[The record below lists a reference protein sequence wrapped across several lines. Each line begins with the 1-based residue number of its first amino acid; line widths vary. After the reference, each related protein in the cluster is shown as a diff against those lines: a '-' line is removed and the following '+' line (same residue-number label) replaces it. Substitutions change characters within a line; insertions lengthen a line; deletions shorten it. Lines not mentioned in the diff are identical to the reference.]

1 MAESV
6 RRLLGKPGAVDLRPY
21 TKLLSAIEAEEDG
34 LRELSDAELNEKA
47 IELGNAELPYE
58 RGDLVML
65 CAVGREAARRT
76 LDERPYDVQLL
87 GVMALLDSHVA
98 EMATGE
104 GKTLSGALAAAGFAL
119 RGQRVHLLSVNDYLA
134 KRDAEWMRPLYDLL
148 GVTVGWI
155 NEDSTPDE
163 RREAYSQDITYAAVS
178 ELGFDVLRDRMV
190 TDAAD
195 RVVPP
200 PAVAIIDE
208 ADSVLVDEARVPLVL
223 AGAAESAAA
232 DMEMADIV
240 RTLKPRLDY
249 EVDGE
254 GRNVQ
259 LTDAGIDR
267 VEKAL
272 GGVDLYAEDEES
284 RLPEV
289 NLALHAHV
297 LLQRDIHYVVRD
309 GEVRIINESR
319 GRIALLQRWPDG
331 LQAAVEAKEKL
342 DVSETGEVLDS
353 ITVQS
358 LVLRYPTLAGMTG
371 TAMAVA
377 EQLREF
383 YELEVAVV
391 PSNKPDIREDHGTRL
406 YATRE
411 EKEDALVAEVEE
423 VHETGRPVLIGTQDV
438 AESELLAERLRKAGL
453 ECVVLNAKND
463 ADEAAIIAEAGT
475 HGAITVSTQMAGRG
489 TDIRLGGSD
498 MSDRE
503 RVVDSGGLFVMGFGR
518 YPSSRLDGQLRGR
531 AGRQGDPGDS
541 LFFVSMDDDLLVN
554 NAPET
559 TGYQAGDDG
568 EITEESW
575 LAMVGHAQRVAEGQ
589 LLEVH
594 RNTWRYNQLIDV
606 QREVVLE
613 HRELVLTGDEG
624 DRHIRK
630 DRPSRHGELVEQ
642 VARDLAAIEAGVEPP
657 SAARAAAEAAE
668 RDAEEKA
675 LAASSEGEDTGSE
688 DEGGAAEEKPEED
701 ADAKDAR
708 PADGAG
714 EETDTDSG
722 SDDEADEV
730 PEYEGPEPTEEHE
743 EQARE
748 QVRKAARLITLYHLD
763 RGWTDHNAFL
773 SELREGI
780 HLRFLGRRDPL
791 DEFNREAVPV
801 FKGFLD
807 EARSRAAETFEEVR
821 VHDGQID
828 VGEVGVK
835 RPSMTWTYMVH
846 DHPFS
851 SPIETLAGK
860 LKGSKND

>member
-21 TKLLSAIEAEEDG
+21 TKLLPAIEAEEEG
-34 LRELSDAELNEKA
+34 LRELSDGELTEKA
-47 IELGNAELPYE
+47 INLGYAELPYSQN
-58 RGDLVML
+58 DLVSL
-65 CAVGREAARRT
+65 CAVGREAALRT
-76 LDERPYDVQLL
+76 LDERPFDVQLL
-87 GVMALLDSHVA
+87 GVMALLDGHVA

-104 GKTLSGALAAAGFAL
+104 GKTLAGTLAAAGFAL
-119 RGQRVHLLSVNDYLA
+119 RGKRVHVLSVNDYLA
-134 KRDAEWMRPLYDLL
+134 RRDAEWMSPLYTML
-148 GVTVGWI
+148 GVTVGSVG
-155 NEDSTPDE
+155 EDSTVAE
-163 RREAYSQDITYAAVS
+163 RKSAYGCDVTYAAVS

-190 TDAAD
+190 TDVDD
-195 RVVPP
+195 RVVPEP
-200 PAVAIIDE
+200 HVAIIDE

-223 AGAAESAAA
+223 AGAAEAVAA
-232 DMEMADIV
+232 DVEMADVV
-240 RTLKPRLDY
+240 RALKPRLHY

-259 LTDAGIDR
+259 LTDAGIDA

-272 GGVDLYAEDEES
+272 DGVDLYSEDDTS
-284 RLPEV
+284 VLPQV

-297 LLQRDIHYVVRD
+297 LLQRDVHYVVRD
-309 GEVRIINESR
+309 GEVRLINESR

-331 LQAAVEAKEKL
+331 LQAAVEAKEKVA
-342 DVSETGEVLDS
+342 VSETGEVLDS

-371 TAMAVA
+371 TAMSVA

-391 PSNKPDIREDHGTRL
+391 PSNKPNVREDHGTRL

-411 EKEDALVAEVEE
+411 EKEDALVARVEE
-423 VHETGRPVLIGTQDV
+423 IHKTGRPILIGTQDV
-438 AESELLAERLRKAGL
+438 AESELLADRLREAGL

-463 ADEAAIIAEAGT
+463 SDEATVIAEAGT
-475 HGAITVSTQMAGRG
+475 YGAITVSTQMAGRG

-498 MSDRE
+498 MADRE
-503 RVVDSGGLFVMGFGR
+503 RVVETGGLYVMGFGR

-541 LFFVSMDDDLLVN
+541 IFFVSMDDDLLVN
-554 NAPET
+554 HAPET
-559 TGYQAGDDG
+559 TGYQTSADG
-568 EITEESW
+568 EITDEGW
-575 LAMVGHAQRVAEGQ
+575 LAMVDHAQRVSEGQ

-594 RNTWRYNQLIDV
+594 RNTWRYNKLIDV

-613 HRELVLTGDEG
+613 HRELVLTDGQG
-624 DRHIRK
+624 DRHVAA
-630 DRPSRHGELVEQ
+630 DRAERHGELVEELDPDE
-642 VARDLAAIEAGVEPP
+642 V
-657 SAARAAAEAAE
+657 ARAA
-668 RDAEEKA
+668 
-675 LAASSEGEDTGSE
+675 T
-688 DEGGAAEEKPEED
+688 
-701 ADAKDAR
+701 
-708 PADGAG
+708 
-714 EETDTDSG
+714 
-722 SDDEADEV
+722 
-730 PEYEGPEPTEEHE
+730 
-743 EQARE
+743 
-748 QVRKAARLITLYHLD
+748 LITLYHLD

-780 HLRFLGRRDPL
+780 HLRYLGRRDPL

-807 EARSRAAETFEEVR
+807 DARARAAESFEELEV
-821 VHDGQID
+821 VDGELD
-828 VGEVGVK
+828 VSSVGVK

-851 SPIETLAGK
+851 SALETLVGR
-860 LKGSKND
+860 LKGGRGTSSGD

>member
-1 MAESV
+1 M
-6 RRLLGKPGAVDLRPY
+6 
-21 TKLLSAIEAEEDG
+21 
-34 LRELSDAELNEKA
+34 
-47 IELGNAELPYE
+47 
-58 RGDLVML
+58 
-65 CAVGREAARRT
+65 
-76 LDERPYDVQLL
+76 
-87 GVMALLDSHVA
+87 
-98 EMATGE
+98 
-104 GKTLSGALAAAGFAL
+104 
-119 RGQRVHLLSVNDYLA
+119 
-134 KRDAEWMRPLYDLL
+134 
-148 GVTVGWI
+148 
-155 NEDSTPDE
+155 
-163 RREAYSQDITYAAVS
+163 
-178 ELGFDVLRDRMV
+178 
-190 TDAAD
+190 
-195 RVVPP
+195 
-200 PAVAIIDE
+200 
-208 ADSVLVDEARVPLVL
+208 
-223 AGAAESAAA
+223 
-232 DMEMADIV
+232 
-240 RTLKPRLDY
+240 
-249 EVDGE
+249 
-254 GRNVQ
+254 
-259 LTDAGIDR
+259 GIDA

-284 RLPEV
+284 KLPQV

-297 LLQRDIHYVVRD
+297 LLQRDVHYVVRD

-331 LQAAVEAKEKL
+331 LQAAVEAKEKVE
-342 DVSETGEVLDS
+342 VSETGEVLDS

-383 YELEVAVV
+383 YELEVAVI
-391 PSNKPDIREDHGTRL
+391 PSNKPNIREDHGTRL

-411 EKEDALVAEVEE
+411 EKEDALIAKVED
-423 VHETGRPVLIGTQDV
+423 VHETGRPILIGTQDV
-438 AESELLAERLRKAGL
+438 AESELLAGRLRQAGL

-475 HGAITVSTQMAGRG
+475 HGALTVSTQMAGRG

-559 TGYQAGDDG
+559 TGYRTTDEG
-568 EITEESW
+568 EITDEGW
-575 LAMVGHAQRVAEGQ
+575 LDMVDHAQRVAEGQ

-606 QREVVLE
+606 QRDVVLE
-613 HRELVLTGDEG
+613 HRELVLTGDQG

-630 DRPSRHGELVEQ
+630 DRKEMHAELVEE
-642 VARDLAAIEAGVEPP
+642 L
-657 SAARAAAEAAE
+657 AEAAGSADEGSE
-668 RDAEEKA
+668 RETDAEE
-675 LAASSEGEDTGSE
+675 EGEGTVE
-688 DEGGAAEEKPEED
+688 DKAEV
-701 ADAKDAR
+701 
-708 PADGAG
+708 
-714 EETDTDSG
+714 
-722 SDDEADEV
+722 EV
-730 PEYEGPEPTEEHE
+730 A
-743 EQARE
+743 Q
-748 QVRKAARLITLYHLD
+748 AARLITLYHLD

-780 HLRFLGRRDPL
+780 HLRVLGRRDPL

-807 EARSRAAETFEEVR
+807 DARSRAAESFEELEIK
-821 VHDGQID
+821 DGRLD
-828 VGEVGVK
+828 VSDVGVK

-851 SPIETLAGK
+851 SAFETLAGK
-860 LKGSKND
+860 LKGRRE

>member
-34 LRELSDAELNEKA
+34 LRELGDAELTDRA
-47 IELGNAELPYE
+47 IELGNAELPYS
-58 RGDLVML
+58 RDDLVRL
-65 CAVGREAARRT
+65 CAVGREAARRS
-76 LDERPYDVQLL
+76 LGERPFDVQLL
-87 GVMALLDSHVA
+87 GVMALLDGHVA

-104 GKTLSGALAAAGFAL
+104 GKTMAGALAAAGFAL
-119 RGQRVHLLSVNDYLA
+119 RGRRVHVMSVNDYLA
-134 KRDAEWMRPLYDLL
+134 RRDAEWMRPLYDML
-148 GVTVGWI
+148 GVTVGAI
-155 NEDSTPDE
+155 SEESTTQE
-163 RREAYSQDITYAAVS
+163 RRDAYSCDVTYGPVS

-190 TDAAD
+190 TDIAD
-195 RVVPP
+195 RVVPEP
-200 PAVAIIDE
+200 HVAIIDE

-223 AGAAESAAA
+223 AGAAESVSSSE
-232 DMEMADIV
+232 EMADLV
-240 RTLKPRLDY
+240 RTLKPRLHY
-249 EVDGE
+249 EIDDE

-259 LTDAGIDR
+259 LTDAGIDA

-272 GGVDLYAEDEES
+272 GGVDLYSEEES
-284 RLPEV
+284 SLLPQV

-297 LLQRDIHYVVRD
+297 LLQRDVHYVVRD
-309 GEVRIINESR
+309 GEVRLINESR

-331 LQAAVEAKEKL
+331 LQAAVEAKEKVA
-342 DVSETGEVLDS
+342 VSETGEVLDS

-358 LVLRYPTLAGMTG
+358 LVLRYPTRAGMTG
-371 TAMAVA
+371 TAMSVA

-383 YELEVAVV
+383 YELEVAVI
-391 PSNKPDIREDHGTRL
+391 PPNKPNIRKDHGTHL

-411 EKEDALVAEVEE
+411 EKEDALVAKAEE
-423 VHETGRPVLIGTQDV
+423 VHATGRPILIGTQDV
-438 AESELLAERLRKAGL
+438 AESERLAERLRKAGL

-475 HGAITVSTQMAGRG
+475 YGAVTVSTQMAGRG

-503 RVVDSGGLFVMGFGR
+503 RVVEAGGLYVMGFGR

-541 LFFVSMDDDLLVN
+541 VFFVSMDDDLVVN
-554 NAPET
+554 NVSET
-559 TGYQAGDDG
+559 SGYTTGDDG
-568 EITEESW
+568 EITDEAW
-575 LAMVGHAQRVAEGQ
+575 LATVDHAQRVSEGQ

-606 QREVVLE
+606 QRDVVLE
-613 HRELVLTGDEG
+613 HRELVLTGNEG
-624 DRHIRK
+624 DQHIRQ
-630 DRPSRHGELVEQ
+630 DRKEHHANLVEE
-642 VARDLAAIEAGVEPP
+642 V
-657 SAARAAAEAAE
+657 
-668 RDAEEKA
+668 
-675 LAASSEGEDTGSE
+675 GEDKV
-688 DEGGAAEEKPEED
+688 A
-701 ADAKDAR
+701 
-708 PADGAG
+708 
-714 EETDTDSG
+714 
-722 SDDEADEV
+722 
-730 PEYEGPEPTEEHE
+730 
-743 EQARE
+743 Q
-748 QVRKAARLITLYHLD
+748 AARLVTLYHLD

-807 EARSRAAETFEEVR
+807 DARARAAQSFEELEAV
-821 VHDGQID
+821 DGELD
-828 VGEVGVK
+828 VSDVGVK

-851 SPIETLAGK
+851 SAFETLAGR
-860 LKGSKND
+860 LKGGQKR

>member
-21 TKLLSAIEAEEDG
+21 TKLLPAIEVEEEG
-34 LRELSDAELNEKA
+34 LRELSDDELREKA
-47 IELGNAELPYE
+47 IELGYAELPYSQT
-58 RGDLVML
+58 DLVNL

-76 LDERPYDVQLL
+76 LGERPFDVQLL
-87 GVMALLDSHVA
+87 GVMALLDGHVS

-104 GKTLSGALAAAGFAL
+104 GKTLAGALAAAGFAL
-119 RGQRVHLLSVNDYLA
+119 RGKRVHVLSVNDYLA
-134 KRDAEWMRPLYDLL
+134 RRDAEWMRPLYGML

-155 NEDSTPDE
+155 NEDSTV
-163 RREAYSQDITYAAVS
+163 EARKESYGRDVTYASVS

-190 TDAAD
+190 TDIDD
-195 RVVPP
+195 RVVPEP
-200 PAVAIIDE
+200 HVAIIDE

-223 AGAAESAAA
+223 AGAAEAVPAEI
-232 DMEMADIV
+232 EMADVV
-240 RTLKPRLDY
+240 RDLKPRLHY

-259 LTDAGIDR
+259 LTDAGIDA

-272 GGVDLYAEDEES
+272 DGVELYSEEDS
-284 RLPEV
+284 SLLPQV

-297 LLQRDIHYVVRD
+297 LLQRDVHYVVRD

-331 LQAAVEAKEKL
+331 LQAAVEAKEK
-342 DVSETGEVLDS
+342 VAISQTGEVLDS
-353 ITVQS
+353 ITVQA
-358 LVLRYPTLAGMTG
+358 LVMRYPTLAGMTG

-383 YELEVAVV
+383 YELEVAVI
-391 PSNKPDIREDHGTRL
+391 PSNKPNIREDQGTRL

-411 EKEDALVAEVEE
+411 EKEDALVARVEE
-423 VHETGRPVLIGTQDV
+423 IHKTGRPILIGTQDV
-438 AESELLAERLRKAGL
+438 AESELLAGRLREAGL

-463 ADEAAIIAEAGT
+463 ADEASIIAEAGT
-475 HGAITVSTQMAGRG
+475 YGAITVSTQMAGRG

-498 MSDRE
+498 MSDRD
-503 RVVDSGGLFVMGFGR
+503 RVVETGGLFVMGFGR

-541 LFFVSMDDDLLVN
+541 IFFVSMDDDLLVN
-554 NAPET
+554 HASET
-559 TGYQAGDDG
+559 TGYKTTAEG
-568 EITEESW
+568 EITDEAW
-575 LAMVGHAQRVAEGQ
+575 LSMVDHAQRVSEGQ

-594 RNTWRYNQLIDV
+594 RNTWRYNKLIDV

-613 HRELVLTGDEG
+613 HRELVLAGNEG
-624 DRHIRK
+624 DRHIAK
-630 DRPSRHGELVEQ
+630 DQKERHFELVEEL
-642 VARDLAAIEAGVEPP
+642 D
-657 SAARAAAEAAE
+657 AE
-668 RDAEEKA
+668 RV
-675 LAASSEGEDTGSE
+675 
-688 DEGGAAEEKPEED
+688 
-701 ADAKDAR
+701 AD
-708 PADGAG
+708 
-714 EETDTDSG
+714 
-722 SDDEADEV
+722 
-730 PEYEGPEPTEEHE
+730 
-743 EQARE
+743 
-748 QVRKAARLITLYHLD
+748 AARLITLYHLD

-780 HLRFLGRRDPL
+780 HLRYLGRRDPL

-807 EARSRAAETFEEVR
+807 DARARAAESFAELEV
-821 VHDGQID
+821 VDGELD
-828 VGEVGVK
+828 VSAVGVK

-851 SPIETLAGK
+851 SALETLVGR
-860 LKGSKND
+860 LKGDRGSKE

>member
-21 TKLLSAIEAEEDG
+21 TKLLPAIEVEEEG
-34 LRELSDAELNEKA
+34 LRELSDDELREKA
-47 IELGNAELPYE
+47 IELGYAELPYSQT
-58 RGDLVML
+58 DLVNL

-76 LDERPYDVQLL
+76 LGERPFDVQLL
-87 GVMALLDSHVA
+87 GVMALLDGHVS

-104 GKTLSGALAAAGFAL
+104 GKTLAGALAAAGFAL
-119 RGQRVHLLSVNDYLA
+119 RGKRVHVLSVNDYLA
-134 KRDAEWMRPLYDLL
+134 RRDAEWMRPLYGML

-155 NEDSTPDE
+155 NEDSTVE
-163 RREAYSQDITYAAVS
+163 ARKEAYGRDVTYASVS

-190 TDAAD
+190 TDIDD
-195 RVVPP
+195 RVVPEP
-200 PAVAIIDE
+200 HVAIIDE

-223 AGAAESAAA
+223 AGAAEAVPAEI
-232 DMEMADIV
+232 EMADVV
-240 RTLKPRLDY
+240 RDLKPRLHY

-259 LTDAGIDR
+259 LTDAGIDA

-272 GGVDLYAEDEES
+272 DGVELYSEEDS
-284 RLPEV
+284 SLLPQV

-297 LLQRDIHYVVRD
+297 LLQRDVHYVVRD

-331 LQAAVEAKEKL
+331 LQAAVEAKEK
-342 DVSETGEVLDS
+342 VAISQTGEVLDS
-353 ITVQS
+353 ITVQA
-358 LVLRYPTLAGMTG
+358 LVMRYPTLAGMTG

-383 YELEVAVV
+383 YELEVAVI
-391 PSNKPDIREDHGTRL
+391 PSNKPNIREDQGTRL

-411 EKEDALVAEVEE
+411 EKEDALVARVEE
-423 VHETGRPVLIGTQDV
+423 IHKTGRPILIGTQDV
-438 AESELLAERLRKAGL
+438 AESELLAGRLREAGL

-463 ADEAAIIAEAGT
+463 ADEASIIAEAGT
-475 HGAITVSTQMAGRG
+475 YGAITVSTQMAGRG

-498 MSDRE
+498 MSDRD
-503 RVVDSGGLFVMGFGR
+503 RVVETGGLFVMGFGR

-541 LFFVSMDDDLLVN
+541 IFFVSMDDDLLVN
-554 NAPET
+554 HASET
-559 TGYQAGDDG
+559 TGYKTTAEG
-568 EITEESW
+568 EITDEAW
-575 LAMVGHAQRVAEGQ
+575 LSMVDHAQRVSEGQ

-594 RNTWRYNQLIDV
+594 RNTWRYNKLIDV

-613 HRELVLTGDEG
+613 HRELVLAGNEG
-624 DRHIRK
+624 DRHIAK
-630 DRPSRHGELVEQ
+630 DQKERHFELVEEL
-642 VARDLAAIEAGVEPP
+642 D
-657 SAARAAAEAAE
+657 AE
-668 RDAEEKA
+668 RV
-675 LAASSEGEDTGSE
+675 
-688 DEGGAAEEKPEED
+688 
-701 ADAKDAR
+701 AD
-708 PADGAG
+708 
-714 EETDTDSG
+714 
-722 SDDEADEV
+722 
-730 PEYEGPEPTEEHE
+730 
-743 EQARE
+743 
-748 QVRKAARLITLYHLD
+748 AARLITLYHLD

-780 HLRFLGRRDPL
+780 HLRYLGRRDPL

-807 EARSRAAETFEEVR
+807 DARARAAESFAELEV
-821 VHDGQID
+821 VDGELD
-828 VGEVGVK
+828 VSAVGVK

-851 SPIETLAGK
+851 SALETLVGR
-860 LKGSKND
+860 LKGDRGSKE

>member
-1 MAESV
+1 MGCVRRYPGVVFGRMAESV

-21 TKLLSAIEAEEDG
+21 TKLLPAIEAEEED
-34 LRELSDAELNEKA
+34 LRELSDDELREKA
-47 IELGNAELPYE
+47 IELGYAELPYSPT
-58 RGDLVML
+58 DLVNL

-76 LDERPYDVQLL
+76 LDERPFDVQLL
-87 GVMALLDSHVA
+87 GVMALLDGHVA

-104 GKTLSGALAAAGFAL
+104 GKTLAGALAAAGFAL
-119 RGQRVHLLSVNDYLA
+119 RGKRVHVLSVNDYLA
-134 KRDAEWMRPLYDLL
+134 RRDAEWMRPLYGML

-155 NEDSTPDE
+155 NEDSDGE
-163 RREAYSQDITYAAVS
+163 SRKEAYGHDVTYAAVS

-190 TDAAD
+190 TDIED
-195 RVVPP
+195 RVVPAP
-200 PAVAIIDE
+200 HVAIIDE

-223 AGAAESAAA
+223 AGAAEAVPA
-232 DMEMADIV
+232 DIEMADVV
-240 RTLKPRLDY
+240 RDLKPRLHY
-249 EVDGE
+249 EIDGE

-259 LTDAGIDR
+259 LTDAGIDA
-267 VEKAL
+267 VEGAL
-272 GGVDLYAEDEES
+272 DGVDLYSEDDS
-284 RLPEV
+284 SLLPQV

-297 LLQRDIHYVVRD
+297 LLQRDVHYVVRD

-331 LQAAVEAKEKL
+331 LQAAVEAKEK
-342 DVSETGEVLDS
+342 VAISETGEVLDS
-353 ITVQS
+353 ITVQA
-358 LVLRYPTLAGMTG
+358 LVMRYPTLAGMTG

-383 YELEVAVV
+383 YELEVAVI
-391 PSNKPDIREDHGTRL
+391 PSNKPNVREDHGTRL

-411 EKEDALVAEVEE
+411 EKEDALVARVEE
-423 VHETGRPVLIGTQDV
+423 VHKSGRPILIGTQDV
-438 AESELLAERLRKAGL
+438 AESELLAARLREAGL

-463 ADEAAIIAEAGT
+463 ADEASIIAEAGT
-475 HGAITVSTQMAGRG
+475 YGAVTVSTQMAGRG

-503 RVVDSGGLFVMGFGR
+503 RVVETGGLFVMGFGR

-554 NAPET
+554 HAPET
-559 TGYQAGDDG
+559 TGYNAGPEG
-568 EITEESW
+568 EITEDAWS
-575 LAMVGHAQRVAEGQ
+575 AMVDHAQRVSEGQ

-594 RNTWRYNQLIDV
+594 RNTWRSNKLIDV

-624 DRHIRK
+624 DRHIAK
-630 DRPSRHGELVEQ
+630 DQKEYHQDLVEEL
-642 VARDLAAIEAGVEPP
+642 D
-657 SAARAAAEAAE
+657 AE
-668 RDAEEKA
+668 RV
-675 LAASSEGEDTGSE
+675 
-688 DEGGAAEEKPEED
+688 
-701 ADAKDAR
+701 AD
-708 PADGAG
+708 
-714 EETDTDSG
+714 
-722 SDDEADEV
+722 
-730 PEYEGPEPTEEHE
+730 
-743 EQARE
+743 
-748 QVRKAARLITLYHLD
+748 AARLITLYHLD

-780 HLRFLGRRDPL
+780 HLRYLGRRDPL

-807 EARSRAAETFEEVR
+807 DARARAAESFAELEV
-821 VHDGQID
+821 VDGELD

-851 SPIETLAGK
+851 SALETLVGR
-860 LKGSKND
+860 LKGDRGSSG